1 MYYRVFL
8 EIAFSHCIRSACF
21 NTRYARPRL
30 SMWVIILFTPKR
42 RDVDASA
49 DANAK
54 AGSGSATHDQI
65 QIQRHKQSEDTAHTT
80 RQRQERERERKRNR
94 ARKRERLFVHC
105 VQKFI
110 EEQKKKIAHVHHTHT
125 HIHSPECTAI
135 KSLN

>member
-1 MYYRVFL
+1 MFGTAQWFYRGGHIGYILQGMCREYMYYRVYI

-54 AGSGSATHDQI
+54 AGRGSATHDQI
-65 QIQRHKQSEDTAHTT
+65 QIQRHKQSEECPRTPRD
-80 RQRQERERERKRNR
+80 RNKREREKE
-94 ARKRERLFVHC
+94 K
-105 VQKFI
+105 
-110 EEQKKKIAHVHHTHT
+110 
-125 HIHSPECTAI
+125 
-135 KSLN
+135 